1 MSQTLSTRLH
11 PLDAIRAMRNLM
23 RDREDTRQVFL
34 LMDALRGKTSLRQFA
49 RFRRTEVG
57 KAVLAERRQLLDR
70 LSDRDSL
77 KALPAGTLG
86 RLYYEFMAAEHLS
99 AAGLVE
105 ASNFQESLPPGED
118 MTVFRE
124 RSREMHDLL
133 HIVTGYGRDPL
144 GEACLV
150 AFSYAQTGQLGF
162 AVIALFAGRRI
173 AQARPGQPIWRAI
186 FEGYRRG
193 RSARWLIGAD
203 WEALLSRPV
212 EAVREQFAVRPA
224 SYYPKILAAARD
236 ADPGEAARPATPMV
250 A

>member
-49 RFRRTEVG
+49 RFRQTEVG
-57 KAVLAERRQLLDR
+57 RAVLTERRQLLDR

-86 RLYYEFMAAEHLS
+86 RLYYEFMAAEQLS
-99 AAGLVE
+99 AAGLVQ

-144 GEACLV
+144 GEACLL
-150 AFSYAQTGQLGF
+150 AFTFAQTKLKGF
-162 AVIALFAGRRI
+162 AVIATVASQRI
-173 AQARPGQPIWRAI
+173 SRAVPGQPVRRAV
-186 FEGYRRG
+186 FEGFRRG
-193 RSARWLIGAD
+193 RRAGWLIGAD
-203 WEALLSRPV
+203 WESLLGESV
-212 EAVREQFAVRPA
+212 EAIRAKFGVAPAV
-224 SYYPKILAAARD
+224 YYPRVLPVLRARQAAGQQTMAAA
-236 ADPGEAARPATPMV
+236 A
-250 A
+250 